1 MHDYFNVVGKKFI
14 NNAQIDGIYFF
25 AKIINEKIFIL
36 GSINLMISISLIIFD
51 ISLFFF
57 VLKLIIEH
65 TQLIY

>member
-1 MHDYFNVVGKKFI
+1 VYDYFYVVGKKFI
-14 NNAQIDGIYFF
+14 NSAEIDGIYFF
-25 AKIINEKIFIL
+25 AIENIKIFIL
-36 GSINLMISISLIIFD
+36 GSINLMISTFLIIFD